1 MKRKISLPILMIG
14 VLAMSMISGAATVQ
28 ATTVIVPVNT
38 GSFGKGL
45 NPGDVDPN
53 FTWNKTGDFSD
64 PRFQAYVFNNFNPLW
79 CPAGFPQTLTC
90 NINQGFCNAKTNLA
104 DPCTGSDFFLPLFG
118 PDVPAGTT
126 DQGIEFYYL
135 TFDLPA
141 GVTNVKLDFSV
152 GGLMAA
158 DDRLQFQLNGNVIGY
173 WGGSGGTGRMDGL
186 GSQPS
191 LTGVVFNANN
201 ANRPVVTNQ
210 SLFNIGGQ
218 NVVRFWVNNTFTTSV
233 GAAARPRGPGDPS
246 ALAVRG
252 TLSYDETGLDHFL
265 LYTVKTTKD
274 TPAFEERVVTL
285 EDQFDEP
292 GQSRVFEVKKVKRLG
307 NPADKNGEGISD
319 PETHLVGYNIKR
331 DKGEPAHV
339 PVTGITV
346 TNQFGSLS
354 VDTVVPKLLL
364 VPSAKDLDEPVPPLE
379 APGTDHFKCYAIQ
392 ITEGTPAFVPTP
404 VTVVDQFEQSKL
416 YDVLQPVR
424 LCNPVDKNGEGIAS
438 PDDHL
443 VCYEVLPAAGAPE
456 HVRVNDI
463 HIDNQFGP
471 LQLDAL
477 DGNELCVPSEKQL
490 GGL

>member
-64 PRFQAYVFNNFNPLW
+64 LRFQAYVFNNFNTLW
-79 CPAGFPQTLTC
+79 CDAGFPQTLTC

-201 ANRPVVTNQ
+201 VNRPVVTNQ

-218 NVVRFWVNNTFTTSV
+218 NVVRFWVNNTGTTSV
-233 GAAARPRGPGDPS
+233 GAVARPRGGFDPS
-246 ALAVRG
+246 ALQVRG
-252 TLSYDETGLDHFL
+252 TLSYDEAVMDHFL
-265 LYTVKTTKD
+265 LYNVKATKG
-274 TPAFEERVVTL
+274 TLAFQELAVNL
-285 EDQFDEP
+285 ADQFEVGDFTV
-292 GQSRVFEVKKVKRLG
+292 SRVKRLG

-319 PETHLVGYNIKR
+319 PDTHLVGYRIKR
-331 DKGEPAHV
+331 DKGEPEHT

-346 TNQFGSLS
+346 TNQFSSLS
-354 VDTVVPKLLL
+354 VDTVIPKLLL
-364 VPSAKDLDEPVPPLE
+364 S
-379 APGTDHFKCYAIQ
+379 
-392 ITEGTPAFVPTP
+392 
-404 VTVVDQFEQSKL
+404 
-416 YDVLQPVR
+416 
-424 LCNPVDKNGEGIAS
+424 
-438 PDDHL
+438 
-443 VCYEVLPAAGAPE
+443 LP
-456 HVRVNDI
+456 
-463 HIDNQFGP
+463 
-471 LQLDAL
+471 
-477 DGNELCVPSEKQL
+477 
-490 GGL
+490 

>member
-45 NPGDVDPN
+45 NPGDADPN

-201 ANRPVVTNQ
+201 VNRPVVTNQ

-218 NVVRFWVNNTFTTSV
+218 NVVRFWVNNTGTTSV
-233 GAAARPRGPGDPS
+233 GAVARPRGGFDPS
-246 ALAVRG
+246 ALQVRG
-252 TLSYDETGLDHFL
+252 TLSYDEAVMDHFL
-265 LYTVKTTKD
+265 LYNVKTTKG
-274 TPAFEERVVTL
+274 TLAFQELAVNL
-285 EDQFDEP
+285 ADQFEVGDFTV
-292 GQSRVFEVKKVKRLG
+292 SRVKRLG

-319 PETHLVGYNIKR
+319 PDTHLVGYRIKR
-331 DKGEPAHV
+331 DKGEPEHT

-346 TNQFGSLS
+346 TNQFSSLS
-354 VDTVVPKLLL
+354 VDTVIPKLLL
-364 VPSAKDLDEPVPPLE
+364 VPSAKDLEDPVAPLG
-379 APGTDHFKCYAIQ
+379 APGTDHFKCYEVQ
-392 ITEGTPAFVPTP
+392 ITEGTPAFVPTQ
-404 VTVVDQFEQSKL
+404 VTVVDQFDQSKL
-416 YDVLQPVR
+416 YDVLQPVL
-424 LCNPVDKNGEGIAS
+424 LCNPVDKNGEGIANS
-438 PDDHL
+438 DDHL
-443 VCYEVLPAAGAPE
+443 VCYEVLPAAGEPE
-456 HVRVNDI
+456 HVRVNGI
-463 HIDNQFGP
+463 HIDNQFGA
-471 LQLDAL
+471 LQLDAVE
-477 DGNELCVPSEKQL
+477 GNELCVPSEKQL